1 MILVCPQC
9 ATRYIVPDS
18 AIGATGRQ
26 VRCASCKHSWF
37 QEGVLIE
44 RPVAAEPVAV
54 PEPAPE
60 PVMAAPDANVAVAE
74 APAQTATPAPSFS
87 IENAPLPNAAFA
99 SMPVN
104 YVRTQIP
111 VADAPQPAAA
121 APQPVPP
128 PPVQAEPEIEAIPV
142 IEPILPAYGD
152 EGMPT
157 GRPRRNPA
165 KLYTLAAFLFL
176 LTVSG
181 AGAALWYFGAPDWA
195 VNLGLAP
202 ASANSGLVI
211 DIPKDPDRRR
221 LSSGGE
227 IFSFNAEI
235 HNRSNDELSV
245 PPIVVELRD
254 DQRRLVFS
262 WMTKADKSR
271 LKPGEKA
278 RISESRLDIPKN
290 ARNLELNFVDSGR

>member
-18 AIGATGRQ
+18 AIGPTGRQ
-26 VRCASCKHSWF
+26 VRCASCRHSWF
-37 QEGVLIE
+37 QEGVVIE
-44 RPVAAEPVAV
+44 RPEPVPAMAEAPVAA
-54 PEPAPE
+54 APE
-60 PVMAAPDANVAVAE
+60 PVAPLPDASA
-74 APAQTATPAPSFS
+74 APSFS
-87 IENAPLPNAAFA
+87 YESAPLPSAPVVAEPDVAPQLAAF
-99 SMPVN
+99 
-104 YVRTQIP
+104 VREPEPALGERQAEDEDAETQDATA
-111 VADAPQPAAA
+111 ADSEFAGVV
-121 APQPVPP
+121 VPP
-128 PPVQAEPEIEAIPV
+128 YGEAYAPPA
-142 IEPILPAYGD
+142 
-152 EGMPT
+152 
-157 GRPRRNPA
+157 RPRRNPA
-165 KLYTLAAFLFL
+165 KYWTLAAFLFL
-176 LTVSG
+176 LVVSG
-181 AGAALWYFGAPDWA
+181 AGAALWYVGPPDWA

-202 ASANSGLVI
+202 ASASSGLVI

-235 HNRSNDELSV
+235 ANRSNEELSV

-254 DQRRLVFS
+254 EQHRLVFS
-262 WMTKADKSR
+262 WMTKADKAR

>member
-54 PEPAPE
+54 PVPE
-60 PVMAAPDANVAVAE
+60 PVMAAPEANVAVAE
-74 APAQTATPAPSFS
+74 APAQTVTPAPSFS

-99 SMPVN
+99 SMPIN

-111 VADAPQPAAA
+111 IEEAPKPPVA
-121 APQPVPP
+121 APPAVTPAP
-128 PPVQAEPEIEAIPV
+128 APAEPEAMPV

-165 KLYTLAAFLFL
+165 KLWTLAAFLFL

-235 HNRSNDELSV
+235 INRSNDELSV
-245 PPIVVELRD
+245 PPVVVELRD